1 MCATTSTSQQELQS
15 HTLKSELGML
25 GLQSFL
31 CLYTVLYS
39 SHKHSMSLFSII
51 LMGDFVPAYHKE
63 ALSTLRSQMS
73 DANILR
79 ASNPRSIKHA
89 GAFY

>member
-1 MCATTSTSQQELQS
+1 
-15 HTLKSELGML
+15 
-25 GLQSFL
+25 
-31 CLYTVLYS
+31 
-39 SHKHSMSLFSII
+39 MSLFSII